1 MSLQTQIYSLVQ
13 RVTEKFIGVDA
24 RMGRLDQLDT
34 ANKSSLVTALNEV
47 AAKVT
52 AGGSGGGTASTVYTH
67 AQVVAAAI
75 WTINHNLGLRPAVS
89 ILDSGGNEVEADVVH
104 TSANQLL
111 IRFAIPIS
119 GLARLT

>member
-34 ANKSSLVTALNEV
+34 ANKVSLVTALNEV
-47 AAKVT
+47 AAKAT